1 MSEKIFLNCS
11 LETGKQ
17 MYFNDCSDDEDSANI
32 DLEEEIEDENNC
44 YRTFTEEN

>member
-1 MSEKIFLNCS
+1 MSEKIFVNCS
-11 LETGKQ
+11 HETGKQ
-17 MYFNDCSDDEDSANI
+17 MYFNDCSDDEDSANN